1 MCGGPALTLFSFLEL
16 ELLVCGLP
24 HLDFKALER
33 SARYE
38 GGFSAEHP
46 TVRQFWEVLH
56 SLPLDAKKRF
66 LAFTTGS
73 DRWGFTAGSSRRGAD
88 ATDSS
93 QRGAWSARL

>member
-73 DRWGFTAGSSRRGAD
+73 DRWGFAAGGSERRSGH
-88 ATDSS
+88 
-93 QRGAWSARL
+93 

>member
-1 MCGGPALTLFSFLEL
+1 MPCPVQVCGGPALTLFSFLEL

-46 TVRQFWEVLH
+46 TIRQFWEVLH

-73 DRWGFTAGSSRRGAD
+73 DR
-88 ATDSS
+88 
-93 QRGAWSARL
+93 